1 MSQAA
6 DEAQPPLARL
16 FAIAYRQLI
25 TDLHAELARR
35 GWTDV
40 RPAYGFALLALREG
54 PLSSGELGVLMG
66 MTKQASSKLVEA
78 LVDAGYA
85 RRGASIGDARV
96 RPIELTDRG
105 RDLQKT
111 AERIYTDLESRWADV
126 IGQDRLAA
134 LRADL
139 ISVTSDEDGCAAA
152 GPPTVVTRVGA
163 RIQRVRSARAERC
176 AVRLKGLRVS
186 TSSVDGEP
194 TATVVRRRSP
204 SISAAA
210 RANPAAPQPC
220 RRSRSA

>member
-1 MSQAA
+1 MSRAA
-6 DEAQPPLARL
+6 DDAQPPLARL

-85 RRGASIGDARV
+85 RRGESTGDARV

-105 RDLQKT
+105 RDLQNN
-111 AERIYTDLESRWADV
+111 RGGDLHRTSRTV
-126 IGQDRLAA
+126 GLTSIGADRLAA

-139 ISVTSDEDGCAAA
+139 ISVTSDEDGEL
-152 GPPTVVTRVGA
+152 PP
-163 RIQRVRSARAERC
+163 VRP
-176 AVRLKGLRVS
+176 LW
-186 TSSVDGEP
+186 
-194 TATVVRRRSP
+194 
-204 SISAAA
+204 
-210 RANPAAPQPC
+210 
-220 RRSRSA
+220 

>member
-1 MSQAA
+1 VSRAA
-6 DEAQPPLARL
+6 DGAQLPLARL

-25 TDLHAELARR
+25 TDLHAELDRR
-35 GWTDV
+35 GWIDV

-54 PLSSGELGVLMG
+54 PLSSGELGVQMG

-139 ISVTSDEDGCAAA
+139 ITVTSDEA
-152 GPPTVVTRVGA
+152 GELPP
-163 RIQRVRSARAERC
+163 VRP
-176 AVRLKGLRVS
+176 LW
-186 TSSVDGEP
+186 
-194 TATVVRRRSP
+194 
-204 SISAAA
+204 
-210 RANPAAPQPC
+210 
-220 RRSRSA
+220 

>member
-85 RRGASIGDARV
+85 RRGESIGDARV

-105 RDLQKT
+105 RDLQRT
-111 AERIYTDLESRWADV
+111 AERIYTELEDRWADV

-139 ISVTSDEDGCAAA
+139 ISVTSDEDGEL
-152 GPPTVVTRVGA
+152 PP
-163 RIQRVRSARAERC
+163 VRP
-176 AVRLKGLRVS
+176 LW
-186 TSSVDGEP
+186 
-194 TATVVRRRSP
+194 
-204 SISAAA
+204 
-210 RANPAAPQPC
+210 
-220 RRSRSA
+220 

>member
-126 IGQDRLAA
+126 IGQDRLAT

-139 ISVTSDEDGCAAA
+139 ISVTSDEDGEL
-152 GPPTVVTRVGA
+152 PP
-163 RIQRVRSARAERC
+163 VRP
-176 AVRLKGLRVS
+176 LW
-186 TSSVDGEP
+186 
-194 TATVVRRRSP
+194 
-204 SISAAA
+204 
-210 RANPAAPQPC
+210 
-220 RRSRSA
+220 

>member
-6 DEAQPPLARL
+6 DEAQLPLARL

-54 PLSSGELGVLMG
+54 PLSSSELGVLMG
-66 MTKQASSKLVEA
+66 MTKQAASKLVEA

-85 RRGASIGDARV
+85 RRGESTGDARV

-105 RDLQKT
+105 RDLQTT
-111 AERIYTDLESRWADV
+111 AEEIYTELEKRWATA
-126 IGQDRLAA
+126 IGEDRLAT

-139 ISVTSDEDGCAAA
+139 ITVTSTEDGEL
-152 GPPTVVTRVGA
+152 PP
-163 RIQRVRSARAERC
+163 VRP
-176 AVRLKGLRVS
+176 LW
-186 TSSVDGEP
+186 
-194 TATVVRRRSP
+194 
-204 SISAAA
+204 
-210 RANPAAPQPC
+210 
-220 RRSRSA
+220 

>member
-85 RRGASIGDARV
+85 RRGESIGDARV
-96 RPIELTDRG
+96 RPVELTDRG
-105 RDLQKT
+105 RDLQRT
-111 AERIYTDLESRWADV
+111 AERIYTELEDRWADV
-126 IGQDRLAA
+126 IGRDRLAA

-139 ISVTSDEDGCAAA
+139 ITVTSDEA
-152 GPPTVVTRVGA
+152 GELPP
-163 RIQRVRSARAERC
+163 VRP
-176 AVRLKGLRVS
+176 LW
-186 TSSVDGEP
+186 
-194 TATVVRRRSP
+194 
-204 SISAAA
+204 
-210 RANPAAPQPC
+210 
-220 RRSRSA
+220 

>member
-1 MSQAA
+1 MSRAA
-6 DEAQPPLARL
+6 DDAQLPLARL

-111 AERIYTDLESRWADV
+111 AERIYTELEDRWADV

-139 ISVTSDEDGCAAA
+139 ISVTSDEA
-152 GPPTVVTRVGA
+152 GELPP
-163 RIQRVRSARAERC
+163 VRP
-176 AVRLKGLRVS
+176 LW
-186 TSSVDGEP
+186 
-194 TATVVRRRSP
+194 
-204 SISAAA
+204 
-210 RANPAAPQPC
+210 
-220 RRSRSA
+220 

>member
-1 MSQAA
+1 VTRSSDDGQL
-6 DEAQPPLARL
+6 PLARL

-54 PLSSGELGVLMG
+54 PLSSGELGVQMG

-85 RRGASIGDARV
+85 RRGESIGDARI
-96 RPIELTDRG
+96 RPVELTDRG
-105 RDLQKT
+105 RDLQRT
-111 AERIYTDLESRWADV
+111 AEGIYTELEDRWADV

-139 ISVTSDEDGCAAA
+139 ITVTSDEA
-152 GPPTVVTRVGA
+152 GELPP
-163 RIQRVRSARAERC
+163 VRP
-176 AVRLKGLRVS
+176 LW
-186 TSSVDGEP
+186 
-194 TATVVRRRSP
+194 
-204 SISAAA
+204 
-210 RANPAAPQPC
+210 
-220 RRSRSA
+220 

>member
-111 AERIYTDLESRWADV
+111 AERIYTELEDRWADV

-139 ISVTSDEDGCAAA
+139 ITVTSDEA
-152 GPPTVVTRVGA
+152 GELPP
-163 RIQRVRSARAERC
+163 VRP
-176 AVRLKGLRVS
+176 LW
-186 TSSVDGEP
+186 
-194 TATVVRRRSP
+194 
-204 SISAAA
+204 
-210 RANPAAPQPC
+210 
-220 RRSRSA
+220 

>member
-6 DEAQPPLARL
+6 ESQLPLARL

-66 MTKQASSKLVEA
+66 MTKQAASKLVEA

-85 RRGASIGDARV
+85 RRGESTGDARV

-105 RDLQKT
+105 RELQET
-111 AERIYTDLESRWADV
+111 AEGIYTELESRWADV

-139 ISVTSDEDGCAAA
+139 IRVTSDENGLL
-152 GPPTVVTRVGA
+152 PP
-163 RIQRVRSARAERC
+163 VRP
-176 AVRLKGLRVS
+176 LW
-186 TSSVDGEP
+186 
-194 TATVVRRRSP
+194 
-204 SISAAA
+204 
-210 RANPAAPQPC
+210 
-220 RRSRSA
+220 

>member
-1 MSQAA
+1 MSRAA
-6 DEAQPPLARL
+6 DDAQLPLARL

-85 RRGASIGDARV
+85 RRGESTGDARV
-96 RPIELTDRG
+96 RPVELTDRG
-105 RDLQKT
+105 RDLQNT
-111 AERIYTDLESRWADV
+111 AERIYTELEDRWADV
-126 IGQDRLAA
+126 IGEDRLAA

-139 ISVTSDEDGCAAA
+139 ISVTSDEDGEL
-152 GPPTVVTRVGA
+152 PP
-163 RIQRVRSARAERC
+163 VRP
-176 AVRLKGLRVS
+176 LW
-186 TSSVDGEP
+186 
-194 TATVVRRRSP
+194 
-204 SISAAA
+204 
-210 RANPAAPQPC
+210 
-220 RRSRSA
+220 

>member
-1 MSQAA
+1 MSRPA
-6 DEAQPPLARL
+6 DEAQLPLARL

-35 GWTDV
+35 GWVEV

-85 RRGASIGDARV
+85 RRGESTGDARV

-105 RDLQKT
+105 RELQET
-111 AERIYTDLESRWADV
+111 AERIYTELESRWADV

-134 LRADL
+134 LRSDL
-139 ISVTSDEDGCAAA
+139 IRVTSDENGLL
-152 GPPTVVTRVGA
+152 PP
-163 RIQRVRSARAERC
+163 VRP
-176 AVRLKGLRVS
+176 LW
-186 TSSVDGEP
+186 
-194 TATVVRRRSP
+194 
-204 SISAAA
+204 
-210 RANPAAPQPC
+210 
-220 RRSRSA
+220 